1 MNRQEALLIGAGS
14 DIGQSVASALKETEE
29 FDKIHLVSR
38 KPTSNAALLNSSIFK
53 NYICDNKEDS
63 IRRVLEEISSAGSS
77 PCSIVICNGILHS
90 DKISPERRLEQISA
104 SSLEKIF
111 RINAIIPM
119 LWLSELVNHLSKTSP
134 SVVAVLSAR
143 VGSITDNKLGG
154 WYSYRASKSALNML
168 LKTAAIEYSRRNR
181 MVKLLSLHPGTVDT
195 KLSKPFQR
203 SIPKEQI
210 FTPDYAAS
218 RLLKIMGSI
227 SHDGELD
234 YLDWEGKEIPW

>member
-1 MNRQEALLIGAGS
+1 MNRQEALVIGANS
-14 DIGQSVASALKETEE
+14 DIGQSVATALKETEE
-29 FDKIHLVSR
+29 VDNVHLVSR
-38 KPTSNAALLNSSIFK
+38 KPITNTSLLNSSAFK
-53 NYICDNKEDS
+53 TYICDNKEDS
-63 IRRVLEEISSAGSS
+63 IKRVLQEIYSAGSS
-77 PCSIVICNGILHS
+77 PSSIVICNGILHS
-90 DKISPERRLEQISA
+90 NKTSPERRLEHISA

-111 RINAIIPM
+111 RINAIIPI
-119 LWLSELVNHLSKTSP
+119 LWLSELINHLSKTSP

-168 LKTAAIEYSRRNR
+168 LKTAAIEYSRRNQ

-218 RLLKIMGSI
+218 RLLKIMKSI
-227 SHDGELD
+227 SHDGKLD

>member
-1 MNRQEALLIGAGS
+1 MNRQEALVIGANS

-29 FDKIHLVSR
+29 FDNIHLVSR
-38 KPTSNAALLNSSIFK
+38 KPITNTALLNSSIFRTH
-53 NYICDNKEDS
+53 ICDNKEDS
-63 IRRVLEEISSAGSS
+63 IKKVLEEIFIAGSS
-77 PCSIVICNGILHS
+77 PCYIVICNGILHS
-90 DKISPERRLEQISA
+90 NKISPERRLEHIS
-104 SSLEKIF
+104 SNSLEEIF
-111 RINAIIPM
+111 RINAIVPI
-119 LWLSELVNHLSKTSP
+119 LWLSELINHLSNTSP

-154 WYSYRASKSALNML
+154 WYSYRASKAALNML

-181 MVKLLSLHPGTVDT
+181 MVKILSLHPGTVDT

-218 RLLKIMGSI
+218 RLLTIMKSI
-227 SHDGELD
+227 AHDGKLD
-234 YLDWEGKEIPW
+234 YLDWEGKKIPW

>member
-1 MNRQEALLIGAGS
+1 MNRQEALVIGANS

-29 FDKIHLVSR
+29 FDNIHLVSR
-38 KPTSNAALLNSSIFK
+38 KPITNTALLKSSIFRTH
-53 NYICDNKEDS
+53 ICDNKEDS
-63 IRRVLEEISSAGSS
+63 IRKVLEDIFIAGSS
-77 PCSIVICNGILHS
+77 PCNIVICNGILHS
-90 DKISPERRLEQISA
+90 NKISPERRLEHIS
-104 SSLEKIF
+104 SNSLEEIF
-111 RINAIIPM
+111 RINAIVPI
-119 LWLSELVNHLSKTSP
+119 LWLSELINHLSNTSP

-154 WYSYRASKSALNML
+154 WYSYRASKAALSML

-181 MVKLLSLHPGTVDT
+181 MVKILSLHPGTVDT

-218 RLLKIMGSI
+218 RLLKIMKSI
-227 SHDGELD
+227 AHDGKID